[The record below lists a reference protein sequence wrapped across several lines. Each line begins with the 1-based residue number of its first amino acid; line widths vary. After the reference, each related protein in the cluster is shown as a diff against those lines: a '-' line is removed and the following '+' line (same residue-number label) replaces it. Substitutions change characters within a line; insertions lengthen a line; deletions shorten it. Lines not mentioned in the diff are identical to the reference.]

1 MVLTQYLCFMARL
14 AVEDSAYLS
23 NAVNSV
29 GQQFGQPSL
38 LPMLIDLWMEKVRRD
53 EAMSGF
59 PWICACF
66 S

>member
-1 MVLTQYLCFMARL
+1 MVLTQYLCFLARL

-38 LPMLIDLWMEKVRRD
+38 LPMLIDLWMEKVMRD
-53 EAMSGF
+53 DVISGLV
-59 PWICACF
+59 WIRARVP
-66 S
+66 

>member
-1 MVLTQYLCFMARL
+1 MLTQYLCFLARL
-14 AVEDSAYLS
+14 AVEDSVYLS

-53 EAMSGF
+53 EAISRLV
-59 PWICACF
+59 WIRARIP
-66 S
+66 